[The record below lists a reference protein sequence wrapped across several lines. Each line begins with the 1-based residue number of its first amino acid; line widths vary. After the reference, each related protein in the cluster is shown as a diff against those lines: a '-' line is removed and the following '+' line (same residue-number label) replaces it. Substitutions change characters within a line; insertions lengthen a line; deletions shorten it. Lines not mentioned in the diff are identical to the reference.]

1 MKKCAFV
8 YLPFILLMF
17 FFNSCI
23 FYKEKIWLNKD
34 GSGKMVM
41 KIGIDKNLYSMHD
54 NNDRF
59 EMDEISNALDSII
72 GVTINDT
79 KSYFDKDKEWF
90 EINLAFESLKFINEL
105 ENLEDR
111 DAAGF
116 MGKVSITKDENGNLI
131 FKRKIAFKKENEKKE
146 NPLEGMFQTMFS
158 QYLWEYET
166 YFPTKVL
173 TANTADENID
183 EKNNRVTWSF
193 SLPSLIKEPKVMK
206 ATIMNPKSASDNP
219 IRLYGIIA
227 VVVIAILIFAFYK
240 KDTSARP
247 KKKYRPRPQSPSRPP
262 AVPQLSIA
270 DQLEKLASLR
280 DKGVLTE
287 EEFTNLKRKLLDA

>member
-1 MKKCAFV
+1 MR
-8 YLPFILLMF
+8 
-17 FFNSCI
+17 
-23 FYKEKIWLNKD
+23 
-34 GSGKMVM
+34 
-41 KIGIDKNLYSMHD
+41 D

-79 KSYFDKDKEWF
+79 KSYSDKDKEWF

-158 QYLWEYET
+158 QYLWEYEI

-173 TANTADENID
+173 TANTADENIEVLTANTAD
-183 EKNNRVTWSF
+183 ENIDEENNRVTWSF

-206 ATIMNPKSASDNP
+206 STIINPKSASDNP

-227 VVVIAILIFAFYK
+227 VVVIAIIIFAFYK

-247 KKKYRPRPQSPSRPP
+247 EKKYRPRPQSPSRPP